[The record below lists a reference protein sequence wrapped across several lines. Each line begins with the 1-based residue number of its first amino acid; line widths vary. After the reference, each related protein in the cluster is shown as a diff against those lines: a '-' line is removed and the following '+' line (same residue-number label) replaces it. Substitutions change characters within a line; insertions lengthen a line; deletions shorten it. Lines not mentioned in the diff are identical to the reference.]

1 VLKKLKYKD
10 LTWLDLES
18 PQADE
23 IASLAKEFDLHPL
36 VSDEL
41 IKPSAHSKVDYYQN
55 YTYIVLHFPHTKP
68 NGVVETQEIDFV
80 IGKDFIIT
88 THYELLNSLND
99 FAKIFESDVKVKR
112 ETTKL
117 SAGSLFFFILKEI
130 YAGLSLQLNYTNDQ
144 LKKVESKVFSG
155 QERQV
160 VSELALIN
168 RSILNFRWAL
178 KPHQEILNY
187 LDTIPTEFFG
197 PELKP
202 YLLMAKSDEQRV
214 WNMVEANRST
224 FRDLQST
231 NESLLTTRTNETI
244 RVLTVSAFIFLPL
257 SILSQIFSMNTI
269 STPIVGMAQD
279 FYIVLSLMAL
289 VVLGLYF
296 LARWRRW
303 L

>member
-1 VLKKLKYKD
+1 MLKKLKYKD

-117 SAGSLFFFILKEI
+117 SAGSSSSSSSKRSMLVCHSNLITPT
-130 YAGLSLQLNYTNDQ
+130 TN
-144 LKKVESKVFSG
+144 LRKS
-155 QERQV
+155 R
-160 VSELALIN
+160 
-168 RSILNFRWAL
+168 
-178 KPHQEILNY
+178 
-187 LDTIPTEFFG
+187 
-197 PELKP
+197 
-202 YLLMAKSDEQRV
+202 AKSSPAK
-214 WNMVEANRST
+214 NAK
-224 FRDLQST
+224 
-231 NESLLTTRTNETI
+231 
-244 RVLTVSAFIFLPL
+244 
-257 SILSQIFSMNTI
+257 
-269 STPIVGMAQD
+269 
-279 FYIVLSLMAL
+279 
-289 VVLGLYF
+289 
-296 LARWRRW
+296 
-303 L
+303 